1 MDSIF
6 LSLTGGNKDEDN
18 KLLVP
23 YDNKNDDTIEKIII
37 LLLKNGVDSK
47 TITWLLSLGVNSND
61 LWEKLVLKSTYSVE
75 LIQLLLDRKADIHLK
90 SHDTWTALM
99 LACQDK
105 SCPIDI
111 IKLLLEYDDDL
122 NIINKDGWTAFMI
135 ACVYSDISVVKLFI
149 DHHVDINWHNDYTA
163 LSLTCINNKN
173 DDKLGI
179 IKLLL
184 EHGALITNYTIN
196 FSHQSTAFV
205 KLFLDHGFYINPYV
219 INNNTT
225 VKLVLSYCTNDELL
239 KRGSVHAV
247 EEMYKRMKVEKLK
260 TRYYERVLREIPEH
274 NATIRYKPGNM
285 GHKIC
290 QAEFFEVIDDD
301 IMIYL
306 NASKANIKEK
316 IEDYLYNH

>member
-6 LSLTGGNKDEDN
+6 LSLTGDN
-18 KLLVP
+18 KE
-23 YDNKNDDTIEKIII
+23 DTFEKIIT
-37 LLLKNGVDSK
+37 LLLKHEVDLT
-47 TITWLLSLGVNSND
+47 TISLLLSLGINSNV
-61 LWEKLVLKSTYSVE
+61 LWEQLVFQGIYSVE
-75 LIQLLLDRKADIHLK
+75 LIQLLLDHKADIHLK

-105 SCPIDI
+105 SCPIDV
-111 IKLLLEYDDDL
+111 IKLLLEHDDDL

-135 ACVYSDISVVKLFI
+135 ACVYNDISVVQLFI
-149 DHHVDINWHNDYTA
+149 DYHADINWHNDYTA

-173 DDKLGI
+173 DNKLGI

-184 EHGALITNYTIN
+184 EHGALITNYTVK
-196 FSHQSTAFV
+196 FYYQSPVFV
-205 KLFLDHGFYINPYV
+205 KLFLDHGFHINP
-219 INNNTT
+219 NTILNT
-225 VKLVLSYCTNDELL
+225 KTKELVLSYCTNDELI
-239 KRGSVHAV
+239 KHGSLGI
-247 EEMYKRMKVEKLK
+247 EEIYKRIKVEKLK
-260 TRYYERVLREIPEH
+260 TRYYERVLRGIPEH
-274 NATIRYKPGNM
+274 NAIIRYKPGNM

-306 NASKANIKEK
+306 NASKTNIKEK